1 MSKDLNKVF
10 DELLSRYI
18 KAIENDYLS
27 RYKRAK
33 DKDFIIEELTKG
45 TDFTIGWEE
54 VDLGK
59 GKMITL
65 FSDMYKRGENMNDI
79 MDHLRKT
86 FGEVDEIK
94 PYALIENGKRITVYL
109 DEEEK
114 ALKKLALNE
123 RKLFKV
129 VIRNTAFKA
138 IKKKLPTMFEDVA
151 SKTAT
156 SKNSMKMKWTGSEI
170 NKTEFVQLIYGLH
183 EAGLIDNGKGEITKI
198 TEALAETFGLDLGK
212 NWQSNLSASI
222 HKANM
227 EYQPPIFDKIK
238 DAYLKYSKKL
248 VYEKKQKK

>member
-10 DELLSRYI
+10 DELLNRYI

-27 RYKRAK
+27 RYKKAK

-65 FSDMYKRGENMNDI
+65 FSDMYKRGENMNEI

-94 PYALIENGKRITVYL
+94 PYKLIENGKKITLYL
-109 DEEEK
+109 SEEEK

-129 VIRNTAFKA
+129 LIRNTAFKA
-138 IKKKLPTMFEDVA
+138 IKKKFPTMFENVTPQRA
-151 SKTAT
+151 IKSHLQ
-156 SKNSMKMKWTGSEI
+156 MKWTGSEK
-170 NKTEFVQLIYGLH
+170 NKNEFVQLIYALH
-183 EAGLIDNGKGEITKI
+183 EAGLINDGKGEITKI
-198 TEALAETFGLDLGK
+198 TETLAETLELDLGK
-212 NWQSNLSASI
+212 HWQSNLSASI

-238 DAYLKYSKKL
+238 EAYLKYAEKL
-248 VYEKKQKK
+248 AYEKKRKK

>member
-1 MSKDLNKVF
+1 MSKDLNTVF
-10 DELLSRYI
+10 DELLGRYI
-18 KAIENDYLS
+18 KAIENDYLA

-59 GKMITL
+59 GKMITH
-65 FSDMYKRGENMNDI
+65 FSDMYKRGENMNEI

-94 PYALIENGKRITVYL
+94 PFNLIENGKRITVYL

-129 VIRNTAFKA
+129 LIRNTAFKA
-138 IKKKLPTMFEDVA
+138 IKKKLPTMFENVA
-151 SKTAT
+151 SQTTIK
-156 SKNSMKMKWTGSEI
+156 KNLQFKWTGSET
-170 NKTEFVQLIYGLH
+170 NKNEFVQLIYGLH

-198 TEALAETFGLDLGK
+198 TEVLAETLGLDLGK
-212 NWQSNLSASI
+212 NWQSNHSASI
-222 HKANM
+222 HKAKM
-227 EYQPPIFDKIK
+227 DYQPPIFDKIK
-238 DAYLKYSKKL
+238 DAYLNYSKKL
-248 VYEKKQKK
+248 AYQKKQKK